1 MFFFVKCNLI
11 QHAKLTQLRRRRSG
25 PTPPLSGDHIIIMIQ
40 SFLTFTTT
48 VITPLTS
55 LHPSQWLNIQVINNL
70 QDLGS
75 FNMLAT
81 AMPRDESS

>member
-1 MFFFVKCNLI
+1 
-11 QHAKLTQLRRRRSG
+11 
-25 PTPPLSGDHIIIMIQ
+25 MIQ

-55 LHPSQWLNIQVINNL
+55 LHPSQWLNTQVINNL